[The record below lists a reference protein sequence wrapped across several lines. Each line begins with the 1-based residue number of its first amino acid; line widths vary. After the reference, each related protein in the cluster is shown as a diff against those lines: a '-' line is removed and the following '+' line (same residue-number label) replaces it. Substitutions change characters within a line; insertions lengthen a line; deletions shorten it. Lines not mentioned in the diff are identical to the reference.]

1 MKRLMSLMI
10 LSLAVVLTFANASS
24 ADIYMKQKMHT
35 DATQMM
41 GTAQPAKDVI
51 SEIWITE
58 KGFRSDDP
66 ANSTI
71 MLGKEQKMIL
81 IDHTA
86 KTYMEHPL
94 NMNDMMAQMGK
105 DKSPEDQAAMQQ
117 MMQKMMKM
125 DASVQATG
133 EQKTINKWKCRKY
146 VLTVNSAMGLITS
159 EVWATEDLKV
169 DKKVYEQLASRMLS
183 SMPGL
188 QSSVEGMKK
197 EVEKIKGVQVMTVS
211 SFTMM
216 NQVHKA
222 TTELLEFKEGTA
234 PSGIFAIPAG
244 YKKQTMQ
251 H

>member
-1 MKRLMSLMI
+1 
-10 LSLAVVLTFANASS
+10 
-24 ADIYMKQKMHT
+24 
-35 DATQMM
+35 
-41 GTAQPAKDVI
+41 
-51 SEIWITE
+51 
-58 KGFRSDDP
+58 
-66 ANSTI
+66 
-71 MLGKEQKMIL
+71 
-81 IDHTA
+81 
-86 KTYMEHPL
+86 
-94 NMNDMMAQMGK
+94 
-105 DKSPEDQAAMQQ
+105 
-117 MMQKMMKM
+117 
-125 DASVQATG
+125 
-133 EQKTINKWKCRKY
+133 
-146 VLTVNSAMGLITS
+146 MGLITS